1 MDAEA
6 KGYIGDKDHIYG
18 LFLSM
23 GVTFQSEEE
32 FISALS
38 IALAPQVEVDEKQDL
53 EEEDRK
59 EEKEESEESEQLEEY
74 KLTKDLF
81 IQIMRDQV
89 DKIDPVDG
97 IIADI
102 EAKYEVTDDYKVSI
116 SDLVRYFEGENWL
129 EASKDA
135 IMAIVVKHEDAEGK
149 VDYRTALFEIVQD

>member
-1 MDAEA
+1 
-6 KGYIGDKDHIYG
+6 
-18 LFLSM
+18 
-23 GVTFQSEEE
+23 
-32 FISALS
+32 
-38 IALAPQVEVDEKQDL
+38 
-53 EEEDRK
+53 
-59 EEKEESEESEQLEEY
+59 
-74 KLTKDLF
+74 
-81 IQIMRDQV
+81 MRDQV

-149 VDYRTALFEIVQD
+149 VDYRTALFEIVQDWV